1 MSDVSIMF
9 SGGLDSMIMYHFA
22 KSRGLDPVCIYVDLG
37 HPYAHKEKAAM
48 ARQSEWMPKVEIIE
62 MSSLFHLI
70 EKRMSNQ
77 IIPSRNVLLAVIGGM
92 FSPRVWLGALD
103 GEQLGKEHDKSP
115 RFFEDTSKL
124 LTFTNEFFQPTT
136 VIHAPFGLMSKSETL
151 KWALEYGIP
160 LEELYA
166 TSSCYDG
173 EEGKC
178 GVCLTCVKRRLAFLA
193 NGIEEPGYTVPL
205 LDSPYMQ
212 ELIREIPI
220 ADANNDLSRFTHKR
234 IREFKDAMKQLGI

>member
-1 MSDVSIMF
+1 MEKVSIMF

-22 KSRGLDPVCIYVDLG
+22 IAQGLSPVCLYVDLG
-37 HPYAHKEKAAM
+37 HPYAHKEKTAM
-48 ARQSEWMPKVEIIE
+48 ARNSEWMPEVEIIE
-62 MSSLFHLI
+62 LSSLYHLI

-115 RFFEDTSKL
+115 RFFEDTTKL
-124 LTFTNEFFQPTT
+124 LSFTNEFFQKETS
-136 VIHAPFGLMSKSETL
+136 IEAPFGKMSKSETL
-151 KWALEYGIP
+151 RWALEYGIP
-160 LEELYA
+160 LDELLA

-173 EEGKC
+173 SDGKC
-178 GVCLTCVKRRLAFLA
+178 GMCLTCVKRRLAFLA
-193 NGIEEPGYTVPL
+193 NGIEEPGYPVGL
-205 LDSPYMQ
+205 MDSPYMQ

-220 ADANNDLSRFTHKR
+220 ADANKDYSRFTPKR
-234 IREFKDAMKQLGI
+234 IEEFKMAMKELGI